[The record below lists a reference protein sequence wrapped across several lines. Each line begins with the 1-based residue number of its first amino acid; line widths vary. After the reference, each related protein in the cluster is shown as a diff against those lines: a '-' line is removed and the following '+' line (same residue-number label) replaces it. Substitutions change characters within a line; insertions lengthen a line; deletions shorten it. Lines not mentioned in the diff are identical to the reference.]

1 MNTPASNFG
10 SRGANSGGNPNLVF
24 VFSALVVILVG
35 LGFFI
40 YAKKEEGTLLKNLPE
55 AVKAESD
62 NPVDGGSATSIGQ
75 NPEGEA
81 LLKEVTSKPLDA
93 APEPEKKAEQVVTD
107 SASVQP
113 ESLAKETDP
122 KPQFFGTR
130 SFNYTV
136 KASETLFRIASK
148 FKTPATQ
155 IRKENNLSDEDLQ
168 TDQELKLMIQGIH
181 TAGQGEGLSAIARTY
196 GVSVAEI
203 RKANELTTDV
213 LKEGD
218 ELIIPIK

>member
-35 LGFFI
+35 LGFYI

-93 APEPEKKAEQVVTD
+93 APEPEKKAEPIVADT
-107 SASVQP
+107 ANVQP
-113 ESLAKETDP
+113 ETVALESDP
-122 KPQFFGTR
+122 KAQFSGTT
-130 SFNYTV
+130 SYTYTV
-136 KASETLFRIASK
+136 KAGETLFRIASK

-155 IRKENNLSDEDLQ
+155 IKKENSLSDEGVQ
-168 TDQELKLMIQGIH
+168 TDQELKISIQGIH

-196 GVSVAEI
+196 GISVAEI
-203 RKANELTTDV
+203 RKANELVSDV